1 MGAPA
6 APGSRLRPEGWG
18 MGAEEGGRRKGPGG
32 SLHLADC
39 PYVKFGCGMEGAPT
53 SSRWGRGRGELL
65 PGVPTGPGCGGGR
78 AVPIRVRHR
87 RRSTRVQRTHAVR
100 EHLKQDAARA
110 ATPGDPGPEGPPGQP
125 GPPQLQDRRTR
136 TPAGMQP
143 ARRRPPPGPAG
154 RHVSVSVSLPCLKS
168 ASDRNLLLPRRA
180 AGAWA
185 GGRGGAA
192 WLWHLGR
199 TSSGSHGRGRAL
211 RRLQRSSLR
220 SVRVP
225 AAAAAP
231 SRSAQAHWLLP
242 GRDPDRHGDSPGGY
256 PMTVTVTARG

>member
-1 MGAPA
+1 VLPPP
-6 APGSRLRPEGWG
+6 PGGG
-18 MGAEEGGRRKGPGG
+18 EGGG
-32 SLHLADC
+32 SCSPASPLD
-39 PYVKFGCGMEGAPT
+39 
-53 SSRWGRGRGELL
+53 
-65 PGVPTGPGCGGGR
+65 PGVAAGGPSPSESGTASG
-78 AVPIRVRHR
+78 PEDSRVA
-87 RRSTRVQRTHAVR
+87 TVR

-110 ATPGDPGPEGPPGQP
+110 ATTGSRGPAGAARPAAAWPAAQCLR
-125 GPPQLQDRRTR
+125 PQDSD
-136 TPAGMQP
+136 AGMQP
-143 ARRRPPPGPAG
+143 AHHFPPPGPAG
-154 RHVSVSVSLPCLKS
+154 RHLSLSVSLPCLKS